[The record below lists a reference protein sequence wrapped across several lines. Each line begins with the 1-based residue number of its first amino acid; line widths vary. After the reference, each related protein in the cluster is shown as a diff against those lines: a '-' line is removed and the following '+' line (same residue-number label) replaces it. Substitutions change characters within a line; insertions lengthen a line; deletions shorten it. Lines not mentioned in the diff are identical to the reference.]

1 MLIKLEKINKIRLR
15 RKILPSLLLNTMSKY
30 LIVYAHPSHDGHC
43 GYLLKQVNAALA
55 KKGAESA
62 LIDLYAL
69 GYDPVLKNNE
79 LYSAGRKEVNSQ
91 NQNFQEQIKN
101 ADFLLFIY
109 PTWWQNL
116 PAILK
121 GFLDR
126 VFTGGF
132 GFVYKNG
139 LPVGL
144 LKGKKAAAFTS
155 SGGPLLYTRF
165 FTGSSSL
172 KVLLK
177 HTLGFCGM
185 STKGFLLG
193 SARKVENNQKEL
205 DRIVTKII
213 NYLQ

>member
-1 MLIKLEKINKIRLR
+1 MLIKLEIKKNKIRPGDFAR
-15 RKILPSLLLNTMSKY
+15 VLNQNMSKY
-30 LIVYAHPSHDGHC
+30 LIIYANPSHEGHC
-43 GYLLKQVNAALA
+43 GYLLKQVSAALTE
-55 KKGAESA
+55 KGVEAS

-69 GYDPVLKNNE
+69 GYDPVLKDSE
-79 LYSAGRKEVNSQ
+79 LYSAGRKEIDSQ
-91 NQNFQEQIKN
+91 NQSFQEQIKK

-126 VFTGGF
+126 VFTSDF

-155 SGGPLLYTRF
+155 SGGPSIYTRF
-165 FTGSSSL
+165 FTGNSSL
-172 KVLLK
+172 TVLLK
-177 HTLGFCGM
+177 HTLAFCGM
-185 STKGFLLG
+185 NTKGFLLG
-193 SARKVENNQKEL
+193 KARKVEKNQQEL
-205 DRIVTKII
+205 DRIATKILK
-213 NYLQ
+213 YLQ

>member
-1 MLIKLEKINKIRLR
+1 
-15 RKILPSLLLNTMSKY
+15 MSKY

-43 GYLLKQVNAALA
+43 GYLLKKVSDTLA
-55 KKGAESA
+55 QKGADSS

-69 GYDPVLKNNE
+69 NYDPVLKNDE
-79 LYSAGRKEVNSQ
+79 LYSAGRKEIDLQ
-91 NQNFQEQIKN
+91 NQNFQEQIKK

-132 GFVYKNG
+132 GFIYKNG

-155 SGGPLLYTRF
+155 SGGPSFYTRL
-165 FTGSSSL
+165 FTNNASL
-172 KVLLK
+172 RVLLK

-185 STKGFLLG
+185 NTKGFLLG
-193 SARKVENNQKEL
+193 GARKLENNQKEL
-205 DRIVTKII
+205 DQIATKIL

>member
-1 MLIKLEKINKIRLR
+1 
-15 RKILPSLLLNTMSKY
+15 MSKY
-30 LIVYAHPSHDGHC
+30 LIIYAHPSHEGHC
-43 GYLLKQVNAALA
+43 AYLLKKV
-55 KKGAESA
+55 SA
-62 LIDLYAL
+62 TLVEKNEETAIIDLYAI
-69 GYDPVLKNNE
+69 GYDPILKNNE
-79 LYSAGRKEVNSQ
+79 LYSAGRKEIDSQ
-91 NQNFQEQIKN
+91 NQTFQEQIKN

-109 PTWWQNL
+109 PTWWQNM

-165 FTGSSSL
+165 FTGNSSL

-177 HTLGFCGM
+177 HTLAFCGM
-185 STKGFLLG
+185 STKGFILG
-193 SARKVENNQKEL
+193 SARKVEDNQKEL
-205 DRIVTKII
+205 SRIATKII